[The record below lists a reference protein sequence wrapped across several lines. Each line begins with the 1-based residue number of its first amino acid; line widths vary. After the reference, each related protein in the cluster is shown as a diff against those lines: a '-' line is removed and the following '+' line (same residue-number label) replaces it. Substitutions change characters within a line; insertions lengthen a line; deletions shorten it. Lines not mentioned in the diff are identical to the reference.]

1 MPIYEYH
8 CSECSKDVSIFFLS
22 YTEAKENT
30 PSCPDCGNKK
40 LERLLSQVSISQ
52 NTKEIQAN
60 KTTTTKNSDLEDP
73 KSLAREMDKG
83 ISNSKADYGED
94 FKEVKGRL
102 EKGETPVSIETKM
115 RKRVGEKMSSH

>member
-8 CSECSKDVSIFFLS
+8 CSDCGKDVSIFFLS
-22 YTEAKENT
+22 YSEATQTNPT
-30 PSCPDCGNKK
+30 CPDCGNIE
-40 LERLLSQVSISQ
+40 LNRLLSQVSVSQ
-52 NTKEIQAN
+52 NIKDQKISKN
-60 KTTTTKNSDLEDP
+60 PTKNSDLEDP
-73 KSLAREMDKG
+73 KSLAREMEKG

-102 EKGETPVSIETKM
+102 EKGESPVSIETKM